1 MMELK
6 IGDLVQCRDNHYNRG
21 LGIVNRV
28 GMVAELRRKD
38 LRILFEADDQAIWV
52 SKMGINKITL
62 PYTASPGLVD
72 RLTWIIRYV
81 SAEECELA
89 WDESRNYHYI
99 VVCGELS
106 LEQIITIR
114 EYLGELFVR
123 LKVLPRGMSRLAL
136 DLVFRQS
143 PPS

>member
-52 SKMGINKITL
+52 SKMGVNRITL
-62 PYTASPGLVD
+62 PPGDSPGLVD

-81 SAEECELA
+81 SAEECELG
-89 WDESRNYHYI
+89 WDESKNYHYI

-114 EYLGELFVR
+114 EYFGELFVR

-136 DLVFRQS
+136 ELVFRQR